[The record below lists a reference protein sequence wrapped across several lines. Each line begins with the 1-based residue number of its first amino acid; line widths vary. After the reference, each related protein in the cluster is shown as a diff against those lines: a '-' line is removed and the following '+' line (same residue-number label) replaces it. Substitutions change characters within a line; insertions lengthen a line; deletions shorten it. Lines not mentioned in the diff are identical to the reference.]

1 MHINPEYFL
10 FQPFFISI
18 KKSYLTS
25 KWAITLFK
33 FYLSFFSRGIT
44 TVSIMGRLR
53 SFSAFFFSEKQFSF
67 WALGTDL
74 RDSVGI
80 ANCVCAWVPFFF
92 FFFLEKWIWVLILIY
107 INYVVKLESDYFQC
121 F

>member
-1 MHINPEYFL
+1 
-10 FQPFFISI
+10 
-18 KKSYLTS
+18 
-25 KWAITLFK
+25 
-33 FYLSFFSRGIT
+33 
-44 TVSIMGRLR
+44 MGRLR

-92 FFFLEKWIWVLILIY
+92 FFFFLEKELDQLHGPAEAFPGSRQATCRGGGGDLVGPASY
-107 INYVVKLESDYFQC
+107 RVA
-121 F
+121 